1 MDQFDGEISSF
12 GEKVNFGGTQH
23 VKENNE
29 KEKLRNN
36 VGEREEEGLCHYERV
51 SIDLQG
57 KISSD
62 ISVDR
67 YRKPYH
73 PIFGF
78 WFGIAQA
85 WVIFFKDY
93 PCPEMIFQY
102 SFDVL

>member
-1 MDQFDGEISSF
+1 MLTLGHSSPKTWATSFKKPAVVVAVEEKLDRFNGGITTF

-23 VKENNE
+23 VNANNE

-67 YRKPYH
+67 
-73 PIFGF
+73 
-78 WFGIAQA
+78 
-85 WVIFFKDY
+85 
-93 PCPEMIFQY
+93 
-102 SFDVL
+102 